1 VIRAQIVDAAVVLM
15 AENGV
20 ARTNVDEVRAV
31 AGVSGSQMSH
41 YFHDKKSLIR
51 AVIERQVR
59 SVLADHDRPE
69 LGQLDTFEALY
80 RWGDMLIER
89 LHRHECRGG
98 CTFGSLAGELV
109 TADRDILGDLA
120 SGFDQWLALLSHGL
134 AAMRSRG
141 DLVAAANP
149 DELALSLLSTLQGGA
164 LIAQV
169 RRDTQ
174 PVRVSLNAM
183 LARVRS
189 FAADPA
195 IRASE
200 VELANPAE

>member
-1 VIRAQIVDAAVVLM
+1 VIRAQIVDAAVQLM
-15 AENGV
+15 TEHGV
-20 ARTNVDEVRAV
+20 ARTNVDDVRAV

-69 LGQLDTFEALY
+69 LGQLDTFDSLY
-80 RWGDMLIER
+80 RWGELFIAR
-89 LHRHECRGG
+89 LHQHQCRGG
-98 CTFGSLAGELV
+98 CAFGSLAGELV

-120 SGFDQWLALLSHGL
+120 SGFDQWLALLRHGL

-141 DLVAAANP
+141 ELVAAADP

-174 PVRVSLNAM
+174 PLRVSLNAM
-183 LARVRS
+183 LARIRS
-189 FAADPA
+189 FATDSAIRVSDVELADPA
-195 IRASE
+195 G
-200 VELANPAE
+200 